1 MKMERIEAD
10 VVIVGAGGAGLRAA
24 IAIAQSDPQL
34 EIALIS
40 KVYPMR
46 SHTCAAEG
54 GAAGVKGADDSL
66 ELHFNDTVSGG
77 DWLCDQ
83 DVVEYFVRQA
93 PLELI
98 QLEHWGCPWSRAEDG
113 SVAVRS
119 FGGMKKQR
127 TWFAADKSGFHILH
141 TLFQTSLQFP
151 TIRRFDEFFALELL
165 HKDGNCRGAVAMEM
179 RSGRFF
185 SFHAP
190 AVILATGGA
199 GQVFPFTTNG
209 AIKTGDG
216 MAMAYRAGVPLKD
229 MEFVQYH
236 PTGLPGT
243 GILLTEACRG
253 EGGILV
259 NKHGYRY
266 LQDYGMGPETPI
278 GQPVFKTMELGP
290 RDRLSQAFWHEQK
303 KGNTVETPWGD
314 CVLLDM
320 RHLGEKKI
328 DERLP
333 LVRELATYY
342 VGHDPVTDPVPVRPV
357 VHFMMGGI
365 DSNLNGETPM
375 PGLFAIGETSC
386 SGLHGANRLGS
397 NSLTELLVSGKRT
410 AQRAA
415 GYAKETGRHAE
426 DGAVTA
432 QADAAVKGV
441 RDLLLQTGDQSLAGV
456 RRAMRTTMEEGAG
469 IYRDEAGT
477 RATCEKIAELRG
489 RCGAIEV
496 NDKSNVFN
504 TDLHQ
509 TLELFNLLD
518 VAETVAEA
526 SLQRRESRGAHQ
538 RLDHTERDDEH
549 FLKHSLAFRQDG
561 GRPRIE
567 WLDVTITRSQP
578 GVRDYSGGKK
588 A

>member
-1 MKMERIEAD
+1 MENINAD
-10 VVIVGAGGAGLRAA
+10 VIIVGAGGAGLRAA
-24 IAIAQSDPQL
+24 IAIAESDPDL
-34 EIALIS
+34 EVALIS

-66 ELHFNDTVSGG
+66 EMHFNDTVGGG
-77 DWLCDQ
+77 DWLSDQ
-83 DVVEYFVRQA
+83 DVVEYFVKQA
-93 PLELI
+93 PLELV
-98 QLEHWGCPWSRAEDG
+98 QLEHWGCPWSRDDDG
-113 SVAVRS
+113 SVAVRP
-119 FGGMKKQR
+119 FGGMKKKR
-127 TWFAADKSGFHILH
+127 TWYAADKSGFHILH
-141 TLFQTSLQFP
+141 TLFQTSMQFP
-151 TIRRFDEFFALELL
+151 SIKRFDEYFALDLL
-165 HKDGNCRGAVAMEM
+165 HKDGKCRGVVAMEM

-185 SFHAP
+185 RFQAP
-190 AVILATGGA
+190 AVVLATGGA

-243 GILLTEACRG
+243 GILLTEGCRG

-259 NKHGYRY
+259 NKDGYRY
-266 LQDYGMGPETPI
+266 LQDYGMGPETPV
-278 GQPVFKTMELGP
+278 GQPVLKTMELGP
-290 RDRLSQAFWHEQK
+290 RDRLSQDFWHEQK

-328 DERLP
+328 NERLP

-342 VGHDPVTDPVPVRPV
+342 VGHDPVKDPVPVRPV

-365 DSNLNGETPM
+365 DTNINGETPM

-397 NSLTELLVSGKRT
+397 NSLTELLVAGKRS
-410 AQRAA
+410 AQRAVEYAREA
-415 GYAKETGRHAE
+415 GRIADDSNVA
-426 DGAVTA
+426 A
-432 QADAAVKGV
+432 QADAIVKGV
-441 RDLLLQTGDQSLAGV
+441 RDLLLQRGEESLAKV
-456 RRAMRTTMEEGAG
+456 RREMRDSLEEGAG
-469 IYRDEAGT
+469 IYREEAST
-477 RATCEKIAELRG
+477 SATCDKIAELRQ
-489 RCGAIEV
+489 RYASIEV
-496 NDKSNVFN
+496 HDKSNVFN
-504 TDLHQ
+504 TDLQ
-509 TLELFNLLD
+509 QALELRNLLD

-526 SLQRRESRGAHQ
+526 SLLRRESRGAHQ
-538 RLDHTERDDEH
+538 RLDYPERDDTE
-549 FLKHSLAFRQDG
+549 FLRHSLAFRQG
-561 GRPRIE
+561 EGRPRIE

-578 GVRDYSGGKK
+578 GVRDYSGGK
-588 A
+588 AS

>member
-1 MKMERIEAD
+1 MEHIQAD
-10 VVIVGAGGAGLRAA
+10 VIIVGAGGAGLRAA
-24 IAIAQSDPQL
+24 IAIAQSDPGL
-34 EIALIS
+34 DIALIS

-66 ELHFNDTVSGG
+66 EMHFNDTVSGG

-83 DVVEYFVRQA
+83 DVVEYFVKQA
-93 PLELI
+93 PLELV
-98 QLEHWGCPWSRAEDG
+98 QLEHWGCPWSREDDG
-113 SVAVRS
+113 SVAVRP
-119 FGGMKKQR
+119 FGGMKKKR
-127 TWFAADKSGFHILH
+127 TWYAADKSGFHILH
-141 TLFQTSLQFP
+141 TLFQTSMQYP
-151 TIRRFDEFFALELL
+151 SIKRYDEFFALDLL
-165 HKDGNCRGAVAMEM
+165 HKDGSCRGVVAMEM

-185 SFHAP
+185 RFHA
-190 AVILATGGA
+190 ASVVLATGGA

-243 GILLTEACRG
+243 GILLTEGCRG

-259 NKHGYRY
+259 NKDGYRY

-278 GQPVFKTMELGP
+278 GQPVLKTMELGP

-303 KGNTVETPWGD
+303 KGNTVETNWGD

-328 DERLP
+328 NERLP

-365 DSNLNGETPM
+365 DTNINGETPM
-375 PGLFAIGETSC
+375 PGLYAIGETSC

-397 NSLTELLVSGKRT
+397 NSLTELLVAGKRS
-410 AQRAA
+410 AQRAVEYARQA
-415 GYAKETGRHAE
+415 GRAPDDPT
-426 DGAVTA
+426 VTA
-432 QADAAVKGV
+432 QADSIVKGV
-441 RDLLLQTGDQSLAGV
+441 RDLLLQQGDESLAKV
-456 RRAMRTTMEEGAG
+456 RREMRNSLEDGAG
-469 IYRDEAGT
+469 IYREEAST
-477 RATCEKIAELRG
+477 SATCDTIAELRQRFG
-489 RCGAIEV
+489 SIEV
-496 NDKSNVFN
+496 HDKSNVFN
-504 TDLHQ
+504 TDLQ
-509 TLELFNLLD
+509 QALELRNLLD
-518 VAETVAEA
+518 IAETVAEA

-538 RLDHTERDDEH
+538 RLDHPERDDAG
-549 FLKHSLAFRQDG
+549 FLRHSLAFRQTTD
-561 GRPRIE
+561 RPRIE

-578 GVRDYSGGKK
+578 GVRDYSGGKSS
-588 A
+588 